1 MKSNSFNNV
10 NSKPRVKLVD
20 EVVPPKSKGGNEHAS
35 KNMEMPARMTGKSTL
50 FKSQSLGRTNATE
63 SKVKMLSPKSAAM
76 QDLKG
81 SRHLKESGA
90 LDRKFPSRIDRPVV
104 SSVVSSPKGDQRL
117 TPRAESS
124 KPSAMNNNREVKV
137 IQDGKASA
145 LSRSMSSINRKSL
158 EPQIIS
164 GVISI
169 PAIVFTFFFGEGEGV
184 NLLPLIFWFYFQ
196 VWHPSFSTRFCAS
209 NVLSYNVISNFI
221 FL

>member
-1 MKSNSFNNV
+1 
-10 NSKPRVKLVD
+10 
-20 EVVPPKSKGGNEHAS
+20 
-35 KNMEMPARMTGKSTL
+35 MEMPARMTGKSTL